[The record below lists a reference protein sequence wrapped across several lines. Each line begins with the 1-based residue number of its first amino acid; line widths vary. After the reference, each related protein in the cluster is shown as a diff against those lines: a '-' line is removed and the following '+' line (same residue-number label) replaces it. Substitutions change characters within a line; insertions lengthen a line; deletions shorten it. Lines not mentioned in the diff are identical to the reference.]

1 MNATAK
7 TDGEAEAPDAQ
18 ASGFVLA
25 AEPPVL
31 DPTESIHA
39 ASGDN
44 GATAAGPVESSHAAL
59 EHDAYAASVAHAQ
72 AQALASAEALDKL
85 AAATLDAADLA
96 NRGAE
101 AAASVAADLRQAQE
115 AARKVQETAHKQ
127 ALILLISTTLIMVIC
142 MGFFLVTGIR
152 MNSRINQLDLTIDA
166 VMKRVV
172 ELNAGVDSLDQMK
185 GSFSAMAKEVE
196 VLAKASAE
204 VGAKLEGAIRQTEA
218 ISSQIPSKTAQQV
231 ASSAQGV
238 ARQVDA
244 LGARLQAQANA
255 VQSLSRD
262 VQALKGTVGNVD
274 KLNRDVQSLVTLQ
287 RERYLEATQR
297 AQAAAAA
304 AAAAPAP
311 AAATT
316 ATPAPTRPAQFPG
329 TAAAAR
335 PTDREA
341 GNDRA
346 TLQYPRPQPPTSPN
360 AQPATN
366 PNVNPN
372 VISVPPKPQP

>member
-1 MNATAK
+1 MNAPAQTE
-7 TDGEAEAPDAQ
+7 GQAEAPDAQ

-31 DPTESIHA
+31 DAAESTHPE
-39 ASGDN
+39 DD
-44 GATAAGPVESSHAAL
+44 GATAAGTL
-59 EHDAYAASVAHAQ
+59 EHDAHAARMYDSHDSHATLEAQ
-72 AQALASAEALDKL
+72 AQALASAQALDKL

-101 AAASVAADLRQAQE
+101 AAASAAADLRQAQE
-115 AARKVQETAHKQ
+115 TAQKVQETAHKQ

-172 ELNAGVDSLDQMK
+172 DLNAGVDSLDQMK
-185 GSFSAMAKEVE
+185 GSVGTLAKEVE
-196 VLAKASAE
+196 TLAKASGE
-204 VGAKLEGAIRQTEA
+204 VGAKLESAIRQTEA
-218 ISSQIPSKTAQQV
+218 ISTQIPSKTAQQV

-255 VQSLSRD
+255 VQALSRD

-287 RERYLEATQR
+287 RERYLEAAQR
-297 AQAAAAA
+297 AQAP
-304 AAAAPAP
+304 APAP
-311 AAATT
+311 APTVPPA
-316 ATPAPTRPAQFPG
+316 ATPAPTSPTQLPG

-335 PTDREA
+335 PTEREA
-341 GNDRA
+341 GSDRV
-346 TLQYPRPQPPTSPN
+346 LQYPRPQPPASPN
-360 AQPATN
+360 AQPAA
-366 PNVNPN
+366 NPN